1 MKKEQTIGERLVKM
15 RNDKEMSQAMLAKKV
30 FASQAMINAIE
41 HDATKPGIDL
51 AVRIADVFER
61 TLDELYR

>member
-51 AVRIADVFER
+51 AVRSADVFEC

>member
-51 AVRIADVFER
+51 AGRIADVFER

>member
-30 FASQAMINAIE
+30 FASQAMIRE
-41 HDATKPGIDL
+41 TG
-51 AVRIADVFER
+51 
-61 TLDELYR
+61 